1 MKRHSLDPHIC
12 AGTSLAAARNCAIAE
27 STDSA
32 TGSVFFRP
40 GTLANCRVSTSTT
53 SIRSSP
59 IPHAAR
65 SSTLPCFPSPP
76 ILRFSP
82 AARPPSFPTLA
93 WSLRTLPPPV
103 PPHARRPPRR
113 PRPLLRR
120 AVAHRTRRALGH
132 HPHPALRRFPH
143 YRRPH
148 HRRHPPA
155 PAKALRRCGP
165 RLHPD
170 RQTLGLV

>member
-1 MKRHSLDPHIC
+1 MRASPVRMENLVGQALGRRGRRPQDWSPAPRTDMRAFPTRTALTI
-12 AGTSLAAARNCAIAE
+12 ATFALILAAV
-27 STDSA
+27 S
-32 TGSVFFRP
+32 
-40 GTLANCRVSTSTT
+40 RVLHGVEALS
-53 SIRSSP
+53 
-59 IPHAAR
+59 
-65 SSTLPCFPSPP
+65 L
-76 ILRFSP
+76 P
-82 AARPPSFPTLA
+82 AAAAIVEFTPELTPLRPWQPHT
-93 WSLRTLPPPV
+93 